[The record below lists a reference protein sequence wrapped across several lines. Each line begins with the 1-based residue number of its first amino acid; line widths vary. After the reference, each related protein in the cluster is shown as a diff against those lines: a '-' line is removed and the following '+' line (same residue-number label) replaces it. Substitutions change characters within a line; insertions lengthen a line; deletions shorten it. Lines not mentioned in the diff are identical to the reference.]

1 MESGCPRL
9 RRHPARGKRQG
20 PHPAAR
26 VPAGQAYGQRGH
38 WGAIDHGG
46 PQRGTGGGGVNILAV
61 GAHPDDLEILCAGTL
76 ARYVADGH
84 TVTMAHVCSG
94 HLGHYRLPPEE
105 LVPIRREEARR
116 AGEVIGA
123 PVLSLDLPDGGVY
136 GDREEHRLLM
146 VDLVRQARPDVIL
159 THAPSDY
166 MPDHLAVSQLVFD
179 ASFMATTPNLVTEHP
194 AHNKVAALYHFDTLA
209 AVGFEP
215 EEYVDIS
222 AVIDVKR
229 QMLRCHVSQLTWLKE
244 HDGVDIVEFMEG
256 VARVRGLQCGVRYA
270 EGFRRVR
277 TWPRMTASR
286 LLP

>member
-1 MESGCPRL
+1 M
-9 RRHPARGKRQG
+9 K
-20 PHPAAR
+20 
-26 VPAGQAYGQRGH
+26 V
-38 WGAIDHGG
+38 
-46 PQRGTGGGGVNILAV
+46 LAV

-76 ARYVADGH
+76 ARYAEAGH
-84 TVTMAHVCSG
+84 AVTMAHVCTG
-94 HLGHYRLPPEE
+94 HLGHYRVPPEE
-105 LVPIRREEARR
+105 LAPIRREEARQ
-116 AGEVIGA
+116 AGGVIGA
-123 PVLSLDLPDGGVY
+123 DVVSLELPDGGVY

-179 ASFMATTPNLVTEHP
+179 ASFLATTPNLRTRHP
-194 AHNKVAALYHFDTLA
+194 AHDKVAPLYYFDTLA

-215 EEYVDIS
+215 EEYVDVS
-222 AVIDVKR
+222 GVMEVKR
-229 QMLRCHVSQLTWLKE
+229 RMLRCHASQLTWLKE

-256 VARVRGLQCGVRYA
+256 VARLRGLQCGVAWA

-277 TWPRMTASR
+277 TWPRMTVSR